1 MLKKILKTTILVI
14 FSFICINHV
23 FALPVITNDAPK
35 IDENKDTSLTIEL
48 VDVED
53 NKLSNATF
61 SVYKVASMNDTGIF
75 TTEEKFIGSKVSY
88 EYETQ
93 EEWDEVL
100 KELLAYIED
109 NNISY
114 DFTLTTNSNGI
125 ATKNNIEKG
134 LYLIYFDSY
143 IVGARTYNPQSILIS
158 IPNMTIQNEWEY
170 EVKTYPKCA
179 YDIDLN
185 KIADKKVIKVWNDKG
200 KEKYRP
206 QYITVQLYKDSELY
220 DEVKLDSSNGWSYQW
235 NNLDNTYKWEVK
247 EIGVSNKY
255 SVDIN
260 YENNIFT
267 ITNTYDDKLP
277 NTGLLWWPV
286 PILFGTGLILLVIG
300 IIIKRKQ
307 DTCEK

>member
-114 DFTLTTNSNGI
+114 DYTLTTNSNGI

-134 LYLIYFDSY
+134 LYLISCDPY
-143 IVGARTYNPQSILIS
+143 IVGARTYTPQSILIS
-158 IPNMTIQNEWEY
+158 IPNMTIQDEWEY
-170 EVKTYPKCA
+170 EVKIYPKCA

>member
-48 VDVED
+48 VDVEG

-75 TTEEKFIGSKVSY
+75 TTEEKFIGSQVSY

-114 DFTLTTNSNGI
+114 DYTLTTNSNGI

>member
-75 TTEEKFIGSKVSY
+75 NTEEKFIASQVSY

>member
-14 FSFICINHV
+14 FSFICINHA

-114 DFTLTTNSNGI
+114 DYTLTTNSNGI

-134 LYLIYFDSY
+134 LYLISCDPY
-143 IVGARTYNPQSILIS
+143 IVGARTYTPQSILIS
-158 IPNMTIQNEWEY
+158 IPNMTIQDEWEY
-170 EVKTYPKCA
+170 EVKIYPKCA

>member
-1 MLKKILKTTILVI
+1 MMLKKILKTTILVI

-48 VDVED
+48 VDVEG

-93 EEWDEVL
+93 EVL

-206 QYITVQLYKDSELY
+206 QYITVQLYKDSELD

-235 NNLDNTYKWEVK
+235 INLDNTYKWEVK